1 MACLIVPAAEA
12 IITTVASNVL
22 AKQEKKEENINVV
35 VKEKEETLSVRQPF
49 HKKLRWLSNLLWGGS
64 TLLAFEHVWHGEITP
79 WFPFL
84 TGAATPKSA
93 VEMLHEMSTTGVG
106 MSALV
111 TLVWVGML
119 GVSHVMEKRA
129 LQEMQTEKEVA

>member
-12 IITTVASNVL
+12 LVTTVASHIL
-22 AKQEKKEENINVV
+22 EKQEKRENPTVEKHQEEGVS
-35 VKEKEETLSVRQPF
+35 VKQPF
-49 HKKLRWLSNLLWGGS
+49 YKKLRWLSNLLWGGS